1 MNNTSMPS
9 INRRGM
15 FLITLILTIQLPF
28 AFAEEKW
35 QPVIQDDRSMSNL
48 LTEERQTYNQPAM
61 AAALVYGEDIIAQ
74 ATVGNI
80 VYGEEQPVN
89 EKSRFHIGST
99 TKSMTAVLVA
109 MLVKE
114 GKLSYDM
121 TLEQALPDMP
131 MRDDYRKATIH
142 DLLCNKA
149 GIIAF
154 QLIMHEDPVIVEKI
168 MKEIPA
174 EHPDPTEQRR
184 EVTKLALSLEPIAE
198 PGTKVIYS
206 NVGWPIIG
214 YIIELA
220 TQQSYEELLQE
231 RLFDPL
237 GMKTA
242 KIGGWPASLSEP
254 GQPRGHYPGQ
264 DSAATPTPQ
273 QLDDPYVLSPWMSPS
288 GGVHCSIHD
297 YALYAR
303 EHLLGLQGKGK
314 LLSQKEYETLHAI
327 HVRVNLRDM
336 YPHMNQDREA
346 MFGYGWGISEKEN
359 GNLSSAAG
367 SGGTFFAQI
376 YVYPALDMAFVEFT
390 NCGNG
395 ALALRDV
402 YQKATGLDLQR

>member
-1 MNNTSMPS
+1 MNSKSMLG
-9 INRRGM
+9 INKREM
-15 FLITLILTIQLPF
+15 FLFTLILTIQLPLV
-28 AFAEEKW
+28 FAEEKW
-35 QPVIQDDRSMSNL
+35 QPVIQDDESMVNL
-48 LTEERQTYNQPAM
+48 LAETRQKYNQPAM
-61 AAALVYGEDIIAQ
+61 AAALVHGEDIVAQ
-74 ATVGNI
+74 ATVGTI
-80 VYGEEQPVN
+80 VYGEDQTVN

-99 TKSMTAVLVA
+99 TKSMTALLVA

-154 QLIMHEDPVIVEKI
+154 QLTTREDPVIVEKL
-168 MKEIPA
+168 MEGIPA
-174 EHPDPTEQRR
+174 EYPDPTEQRR
-184 EVTKLALSLEPIAE
+184 EVTKLALSLEPIAQ

-206 NVGWPIIG
+206 NVGWPLIA

-220 TQQSYEELLQE
+220 TQQSYEDLLQE
-231 RLFDPL
+231 RVFDPL

-254 GQPRGHYPGQ
+254 DQPRGHYPGP
-264 DSAATPTPQ
+264 DSVVTPTPQ
-273 QLDDPYVLSPWMSPS
+273 QLDDAYVLYSWMNPS

-314 LLSQKEYETLHAI
+314 LLGQEEYETIHTI
-327 HVRVNLRDM
+327 HVRVNIRDM
-336 YPHMNQDREA
+336 YPHMKQDREA
-346 MFGYGWGISEKEN
+346 MFGHGWAISEKDN
-359 GNLSSAAG
+359 GNLSLAAG

-376 YVYPALDMAFVEFT
+376 YVYPALNMAFVEFT
-390 NCGNG
+390 NCGSG
-395 ALALRDV
+395 ARALREV
-402 YQKATGLDLQR
+402 YQRVTGLDL